1 MIATIKSITGA
12 NAVLD
17 AAVLE
22 HDAGAGDRALRAVYA
37 FLGRFIAYP
46 SEHARVAHTLWI
58 AHTHCMD
65 AWHTTPRLA
74 FMSAEKES
82 GKTRA
87 LEVTELLT
95 PGALLSFNLSPA
107 ALVRK
112 IAAGGATVLFDEI
125 DALFGSAKR
134 EEANV
139 DVRSI
144 LNSGYRRG
152 AKAYRCVMAG
162 GRRIEVEEL
171 DSFAPVALAGL
182 RDLPDTLGSRA
193 IIIRMRRRAPDEGV
207 EPFRLR
213 HVAAPAAVLYEQLAV
228 WCANLGPTE
237 PEMPDGVTDR
247 AAECWE
253 PLLAVADA
261 AGGAWPQ
268 RARAAA
274 VHFVQGG
281 RDEGMSPGVELLEHI
296 REALAGEDA
305 VWTETLL
312 ARLHGRPESP
322 WRDVKGKP
330 LDDRGLARRLRGF
343 NIKSRDVRLPEHATA
358 KKGYRAEDFHDAW
371 KRYLGP
377 ASATATSATS
387 ATKLIN
393 QNNYVADVA
402 EVALSPP
409 TSATAT
415 SAKGNG
421 RSGGADGG
429 LAGSEILDGVCVH
442 CGRLGGRLVRVAVP
456 DGPPEGVPLH
466 RGCVDAWYALDVPE
480 ALRR

>member
-1 MIATIKSITGA
+1 MTVTIEPITGE
-12 NAVLD
+12 NVVLD
-17 AAVLE
+17 IAVLE
-22 HDAGAGDRALRAVYA
+22 HDAGQGDRALRAVYA

-87 LEVTELLT
+87 LEVSELLT

-112 IAAGGATVLFDEI
+112 IASGGATVLFDEI

-134 EEANV
+134 EEANI
-139 DVRSI
+139 DVRSV

-152 AKAYRCVMAG
+152 AKAYRCVTAG
-162 GRRIEVEEL
+162 KRVEVEEL

-213 HVAAPAAVLYEQLAV
+213 HVAAPAAVVYEQLAV

-281 RDEGMSPGVELLEHI
+281 RDEGMSPGVELLDHI
-296 REALAGEDA
+296 RDALAGEDA

-371 KRYLGP
+371 KRYLG
-377 ASATATSATS
+377 ATSATATSATS

-402 EVALSPP
+402 DVALRPP
-409 TSATAT
+409 TG
-415 SAKGNG
+415 GNG
-421 RSGGADGG
+421 SGQSG
-429 LAGSEILDGVCVH
+429 EVCVH
-442 CGRLGGRLVRVAVP
+442 CGRLGGRLVRVVVP

-466 RGCVDAWYALDVPE
+466 RGCVDAWYALDIPE